1 MFGSI
6 FDKAKNFFGNVYDV
20 GKRAYKAVKFG
31 GQLGYNLG
39 RLGYDYLSGSDIKP
53 ANYFWASDT
62 RQTIPN
68 PPTNPP
74 RLPNPIRPPPPRP
87 PPNVLPKMPPIS
99 RQNDKKP
106 EDLGNPYEFWTRG

>member
-39 RLGYDYLSGSDIKP
+39 RLGYDYLSGTDIKP

-68 PPTNPP
+68 P
-74 RLPNPIRPPPPRP
+74 IRAPPPRP

-106 EDLGNPYEFWTRG
+106 EDLGNPYEFWTRN